1 MSQKTI
7 SLKLTNKQA
16 DILKDILVKE
26 DWYEEAMNNE
36 YVALR
41 MKNSKG
47 SVCTLYTSM
56 KVVFQGNEDFK
67 NILKQLERSVG
78 EAGGGIGE
86 GVDSHT
92 KQTNITP
99 HIGVDEVGKGDYFG
113 PLVVVA
119 CFVNKEFLEKI
130 AGLGIG
136 DSKKIS
142 DGRIRSIY
150 NEIKDYEYYYV
161 SVVKPEEYNREI
173 KKLKNVAILLAK
185 QHSKVIEMGLQDLKD
200 KDIECKEVVID
211 QFSSKKSRVVD
222 ELGPLGKGI
231 KFVQFHK
238 GESDI
243 AVACASVIA
252 RAIFLEELDKM
263 NDEYYFTFPK
273 GASNVITATREFVKK
288 NGVKELEKVAKIS
301 FKTTKKVIQNSF

>member
-1 MSQKTI
+1 MPQKTI
-7 SLKLTNKQA
+7 SLKLTDKQVK
-16 DILKDILVKE
+16 DLKKILLDKGWKE
-26 DWYEEAMNNE
+26 ESINNE

-41 MKNSKG
+41 MKNNKG

-67 NILKQLERSVG
+67 DIIKHLEGSNGELNSHIKQN
-78 EAGGGIGE
+78 
-86 GVDSHT
+86 
-92 KQTNITP
+92 NITP

-119 CFVNKEFLEKI
+119 CFVNNDFLKKI

-142 DGRIRSIY
+142 DGRIRDIY
-150 NEIKDYEYYYV
+150 EEIKNYPYYYV
-161 SVVKPEEYNREI
+161 SIVKPEEYNREI

-185 QHSKVIEMGLQDLKD
+185 QHSKVIEMGLQDLREKG
-200 KDIECKEVVID
+200 IECTEVVID
-211 QFSSKKSRVVD
+211 QFSSRKSRVVD
-222 ELGPLGKGI
+222 ELGSLAKDI
-231 KFVQFHK
+231 KFIQFHR

-263 NDEYYFTFPK
+263 NDEYYFRFPK
-273 GASNVITATREFVKK
+273 GASNVITAAREFVKK
-288 NGVKELEKVAKIS
+288 NGVEELEKVAKTS
-301 FKTTKKVIQNSF
+301 FKTTKKVIQGSF